1 MLPALAI
8 LPLLAFPPFEW
19 RALAWMGLAPLMLA
33 IRFGPGGISTWLAA
47 GWGYG
52 ALFYAV
58 QYAWLARTLL
68 DLGGVSVFRFVIF
81 SAGGLSFIALFPAL
95 VIAGSR
101 WGWTRLGI
109 SPALSLPLLLA
120 LQELLLGVF
129 PFGGAPWGS
138 LAATQTEALA
148 ARWVVPLAGAPA
160 LVLVL
165 GMVNGGWAF
174 AAQALSAQTLS
185 AQALS
190 TQRMAGQRSRAWLS
204 LAAVGLVTLVLA
216 PSWPAGPRAVAS
228 PAAESAPAV
237 APRAEFSALLL
248 PGNFE
253 PGVSAQ
259 GDTSRLRGFL
269 ARTLGHLTAS
279 AALSAPAGLSVPS
292 GAARSA
298 PPVTLSPP
306 TGGATGNAPPVE
318 LVIWPESAASGQ
330 VEAGRQLEEIS
341 QVATAVGADIVLG
354 SDSRRRGRDYNSAY
368 LVSGG
373 DSGFLRYDKRRLVP
387 FGEYVPAGFRWFFGN
402 KLTQGESDYLSGER
416 PPVLGWRGRKLG
428 IAICFES
435 ILPGHMRM
443 AAREGAQLMVVIAND
458 QWLTPPARRQH
469 LWLTALRGLE
479 NGLEVLFVSNGGW
492 SAHLADGRI
501 VRAVGP
507 MQETLLARPVLRR
520 PQTPWVRWG
529 YSPMAL
535 LLAIYAA
542 AILVFLLLSR
552 RGLG

>member
-1 MLPALAI
+1 MGWWRYRIHALLPALAI
-8 LPLLAFPPFEW
+8 LPLLAYPPFEW

-33 IRFGPGGISTWLAA
+33 IRFAPGGIAIWLAA

-68 DLGGVSVFRFVIF
+68 DLGGVSVFRFVVF
-81 SAGGLSFIALFPAL
+81 SAGGLSFIALFPAV

-101 WGWTRLGI
+101 WGWSRLGI
-109 SPALSLPLLLA
+109 SPYLSLPLLLA

-138 LAATQTEALA
+138 LAATQTESLA
-148 ARWVVPLAGAPA
+148 ARWLVPLAGAPA
-160 LVLVL
+160 LVLLL

-174 AAQALSAQTLS
+174 AAQTLSPQALS

-190 TQRMAGQRSRAWLS
+190 PQAVGGHRSRAWLS
-204 LAAVGLVTLVLA
+204 LAAVGVATLLLA
-216 PSWPAGPRAVAS
+216 PSWPAGSEGEAPL
-228 PAAESAPAV
+228 AA
-237 APRAEFSALLL
+237 APRAEFSALLM
-248 PGNFE
+248 PGNFK
-253 PGVSAQ
+253 PGVSAK

-269 ARTLGHLTAS
+269 ARTLGYLATP
-279 AALSAPAGLSVPS
+279 AALSAPAVPAAPS
-292 GAARSA
+292 GAGGNT
-298 PPVTLSPP
+298 PPL
-306 TGGATGNAPPVE
+306 E

-330 VEAGRQLEEIS
+330 VEAGTQLMEIS
-341 QVATAVGADIVLG
+341 HVATAIGADILLG

-373 DSGFLRYDKRRLVP
+373 VPKFLRYDKRRLVP
-387 FGEYVPAGFRWFFGN
+387 FGEYVPAGFRWFFGD
-402 KLTQGESDYLSGER
+402 KLTQGESDYLSGAG

-428 IAICFES
+428 LAICFES
-435 ILPGHMRM
+435 VLPGHMRT

-458 QWLTPPARRQH
+458 QWLTPAARRQH

-501 VRAVGP
+501 RRAVGP
-507 MQETLLARPVLRR
+507 GLENVLAQPVLRQ
-520 PQTPWVRWG
+520 PKTPWARWG
-529 YSPMAL
+529 YGPPAL

-542 AILVFLLLSR
+542 GILLLPLVLR
-552 RGLG
+552 RRH